1 MEITWLGHSSFRL
14 RSGNTTLLTDPFPQS
29 YGFTMPTSLTEAK
42 VVTQSNTHPNHAYM
56 SEVRGTPTI
65 LDGPGEYEAN
75 GLYIKGIRTALAQPP
90 EEGEQGSQWNTIFSV
105 EIEGMVV
112 CHLGDIGTPLPSR
125 QIEELSSPQILFVPV
140 GGRCTITPAEAAD
153 IVNVI
158 APRIVI
164 PMHYSIPGAKVD
176 LDGLAPFL
184 KELGVKAPDAQT
196 RLSVTRSNLPD
207 ELQVV
212 ILQAASSS

>member
-125 QIEELSSPQILFVPV
+125 QI
-140 GGRCTITPAEAAD
+140 D
-153 IVNVI
+153 
-158 APRIVI
+158 PRIVI